1 MAKSAVAAN
10 PAKLPK
16 RVRSEPAPP
25 PELKDLD
32 KLSPEQLAALLFQ
45 VKKAG
50 GGKPLLQLPGY
61 RVEKEIGRGGFG
73 AVYRA
78 VREKDNTRVAIKVL
92 LPRAVAQ
99 KKAVEEF
106 LREMQVTAKL
116 KHPNIVRFFEM
127 GCEGSVFFFVMEY
140 CEGGSVA
147 DFMRQ
152 QGGRLPLPVAKPI
165 MLDALEGLAHAHQQG
180 IVHRDLKPQNILL
193 TRGMARISDF
203 VEGGCQ

>member
-1 MAKSAVAAN
+1 MAAN
-10 PAKLPK
+10 LTKLPK
-16 RVRSEPAPP
+16 RVPSEPAPP

-32 KLSPEQLAALLFQ
+32 KLSPEQLAALLFH

-78 VREKDNTRVAIKVL
+78 VREKDNTRMAIKVM
-92 LPRAVAQ
+92 LPRGGAQ
-99 KKAVEEF
+99 KKAVDEF
-106 LREMQVTAKL
+106 LREMAVTAKL
-116 KHPNIVRFFEM
+116 KHPNIVRFHEM
-127 GCEGSVFFFVMEY
+127 GREGGVFFFVMEY

-152 QGGRLPLPVAKPI
+152 
-165 MLDALEGLAHAHQQG
+165 
-180 IVHRDLKPQNILL
+180 
-193 TRGMARISDF
+193 
-203 VEGGCQ
+203 